1 LAQEL
6 ESSQAS
12 LTATSDKLTTNSSTL
27 DTTVIQ
33 EQNMKIQLTV
43 AEENLKAI
51 EEKLK
56 TPWQSLDSARQA
68 LSRRELSSSMVIS
81 SSVANAIAL
90 MKNHLLNLD
99 VEILC
104 KNFIVDDTE
113 REALANNAYDAAHDF
128 VSMYDISSLAESDD
142 NNSPGAL

>member
-1 LAQEL
+1 
-6 ESSQAS
+6 
-12 LTATSDKLTTNSSTL
+12 LTTKSSTL

-43 AEENLKAI
+43 AEAEENLKAI

-56 TPWQSLDSARQA
+56 TPWQSLDSAQQA

-81 SSVANAIAL
+81 SSVANAMAL

-104 KNFIVDDTE
+104 KNFTVDDTE

>member
-1 LAQEL
+1 
-6 ESSQAS
+6 
-12 LTATSDKLTTNSSTL
+12 LTTKSSTL

-33 EQNMKIQLTV
+33 EQNMKIQLIV
-43 AEENLKAI
+43 AEAEENLKAI

-56 TPWQSLDSARQA
+56 TPWQSLDSAQQA

-81 SSVANAIAL
+81 SSVANAMAL

-104 KNFIVDDTE
+104 KNFTVDDTE